1 MVRRIGT
8 QQRKTRY
15 KFKRHYRERGKIS
28 LSQYFQDYQEG
39 DKVSLKINSAMQHG
53 RFFPRFHGATGT
65 ITARRG
71 FCYEVRITAGHLEK
85 TLYVHPVHLK
95 KQ

>member
-1 MVRRIGT
+1 MVKRIGT
-8 QQRKTRY
+8 QQRKTRH

-28 LSQYFQDYQEG
+28 LSQYFQNYSEG
-39 DKVSLKINSAMQHG
+39 DKVALKINSGMQHG
-53 RFFPRFHGATGT
+53 RFFPRFHGMTGT
-65 ITARRG
+65 IAGKRG
-71 FCYEVRITAGHLEK
+71 FCYEVKIRDGHLEK

>member
-1 MVRRIGT
+1 MVKRIGT
-8 QQRKTRY
+8 QQRKTRH
-15 KFKRHYRERGKIS
+15 KFKRHYRERGKIP
-28 LSQYFQDYQEG
+28 LSQYFQGYQLG

-53 RFFPRFHGATGT
+53 RFFPRFHGTTGT
-65 ITARRG
+65 VTGRRG
-71 FCYEVRITAGHLEK
+71 FCYEVRITDGQLEK